1 MRSVNETLFGVVFRA
16 QNNRGEELVK
26 LLENDPAVRL
36 VYVRRAPAD
45 RYLLIIETR
54 KDGEGKYERAGKTI
68 S

>member
-16 QNNRGEELVK
+16 PSIRGEELIK
-26 LLENDPAVRL
+26 LLENDPGIRL

-54 KDGEGKYERAGKTI
+54 KDGEGRSNAKNI
-68 S
+68 